1 MNDTVI
7 TNTMERAL
15 MQARLSP
22 FALDP
27 DMYQIVWGGEN
38 YTVFAD
44 CPPMVYIEKTVP
56 LDLFEYKHETWI
68 LYFAMDLVNLRRTPV
83 VVYRGD
89 HDDTLSFRICLPAD
103 VFDSF
108 EENEDSVFM
117 QIEQA
122 IDAFGRACEIVVRI
136 DNEET

>member
-1 MNDTVI
+1 MSGFATSNQVGV
-7 TNTMERAL
+7 AL
-15 MQARLSP
+15 LQAGLSP
-22 FALDP
+22 FVLDT

-83 VVYRGD
+83 VVYRGN

-117 QIEQA
+117 QIEEA
-122 IDAFGRACEIVVRI
+122 IDTLGQACEIAVRS
-136 DNEET
+136 NN